1 MCPKCYDEMIYG
13 NFFAQRIIDGV
24 NVYSC
29 GIYEKTLQKLI
40 RGLKYHKQKEL
51 AYYLAKFMYEYCTY
65 KDVNGIKTLYVSFK
79 NCSTFASKLMTPQE
93 AFDFLI
99 LDGHPFGKEKVE

>member
-1 MCPKCYDEMIYG
+1 
-13 NFFAQRIIDGV
+13 
-24 NVYSC
+24 
-29 GIYEKTLQKLI
+29 
-40 RGLKYHKQKEL
+40 
-51 AYYLAKFMYEYCTY
+51 MYEYCTY